1 MYEYDPEL
9 EQVTA
14 SVTSP
19 DLTED
24 AGGDRSIARRQGMQ
38 AAEPDPTAEGR
49 EIQWTPEHE
58 LRLAI
63 LQDAIDCICF
73 NLKRPRQNP
82 EILAR
87 QAEFWISLDDW
98 NSPFSFN
105 NVCEALGLDPDA
117 TRDNITAMSK
127 RAAPMH

>member
-9 EQVTA
+9 QQVTTA
-14 SVTSP
+14 VISP
-19 DLTED
+19 DRAND
-24 AGGDRSIARRQGMQ
+24 QGGDRSIERRQGMQ
-38 AAEPDPTAEGR
+38 AAEPDPTAEGTD
-49 EIQWTPEHE
+49 IQWTPEHE

-63 LQDAIDCICF
+63 LQDAIDCICL

-87 QAEFWISLDDW
+87 QAEFWVSLDDW

-105 NVCEALGLDPDA
+105 NVCEALGLDPSA
-117 TRDNITAMSK
+117 TRENISTQGKKATQ
-127 RAAPMH
+127 MH

>member
-1 MYEYDPEL
+1 MYEYDADL
-9 EQVTA
+9 EQVKT
-14 SVTSP
+14 VTTP
-19 DLTED
+19 DLAGD
-24 AGGDRSIARRQGMQ
+24 AGGDRSVERRQGMA

-49 EIQWTPEHE
+49 EIHWTAEHQ

-63 LQDAIDCICF
+63 LQDAIDCICY

-87 QAEFWISLDDW
+87 QAEFWLSLDDW

-117 TRDNITAMSK
+117 TRENIGRQRD
-127 RAAPMH
+127 RATVTH